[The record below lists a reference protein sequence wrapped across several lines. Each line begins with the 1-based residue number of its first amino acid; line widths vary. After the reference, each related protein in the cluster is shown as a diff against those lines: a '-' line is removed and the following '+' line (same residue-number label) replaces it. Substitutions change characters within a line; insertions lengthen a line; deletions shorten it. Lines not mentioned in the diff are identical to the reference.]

1 MPVPVDLIKLSG
13 VVKNNVVKKAV
24 HDKLFAKIKNIYT
37 GEFVLK
43 TKYQMDKSKSEKT
56 DFVKKTNLVELQSN
70 IPDINGLATKTTSTA
85 VKIKYLML
93 VV

>member
-24 HDKLFAKIKNIYT
+24 HDKLSAKIKNIYT

-43 TKYQMDKSKSEKT
+43 TKYQMDKSKSEN
-56 DFVKKTNLVELQSN
+56 FF
-70 IPDINGLATKTTSTA
+70 
-85 VKIKYLML
+85 
-93 VV
+93 

>member
-13 VVKNNVVKKAV
+13 VVKNNVVRKAV

-43 TKYQMDKSKSEKT
+43 TKYQMDKSKSEKIFFDAT
-56 DFVKKTNLVELQSN
+56 DFVKKNKSR
-70 IPDINGLATKTTSTA
+70 
-85 VKIKYLML
+85 
-93 VV
+93 